1 MHTQFNM
8 YGYYLG
14 YKITAGG
21 GSKTAIVSRIIAQT
35 KRTFHNKNH
44 LLTKKISRLH
54 MWNVALNMA
63 EKQKRTGKV
72 ETFGIQIYQKMLKI
86 KIDKKKNSV

>member
-1 MHTQFNM
+1 
-8 YGYYLG
+8 
-14 YKITAGG
+14 
-21 GSKTAIVSRIIAQT
+21 
-35 KRTFHNKNH
+35 
-44 LLTKKISRLH
+44 

-86 KIDKKKNSV
+86 KIDKKKQRMKK